1 MRRLLSL
8 SVLVAANLSA
18 LACRAEPPQTDETSQ
33 TADSIAGGMAGM
45 PMMGNDSISAN
56 MKHQMTMMQG
66 VSADSMKA
74 MLPAHRQMGANMLA
88 QMDQQMTSMNLSA
101 DGTWKAMSDSIRED
115 LVRMPNLSGAELQA
129 FMMAHHRRMTQLMA
143 MHESMMKNMR
153 M

>member
-1 MRRLLSL
+1 
-8 SVLVAANLSA
+8 A
-18 LACRAEPPQTDETSQ
+18 LACRGEPPQTDEASQ
-33 TADSIAGGMAGM
+33 TADSTAGGMAGM

-74 MLPAHRQMGANMLA
+74 LLPEHRQMAANMLA
-88 QMDQQMTSMNLSA
+88 QMDQQMTSMNMPA

-115 LVRMPNLSGAELQA
+115 LVRMPNLSGAELQG
-129 FMMAHHRRMTQLMA
+129 FMTEHHRRMTQLMA

-153 M
+153 L